1 MRIVDESNK
10 YALQVDIT
18 KPLNLT
24 QSELEQ
30 FIGILF
36 LMSTVKMPNTRDYW
50 DQHLQY
56 QNIFNVISVRRF
68 EKIKRFL
75 HCNDNI
81 YPN

>member
-30 FIGILF
+30 FIGILL
-36 LMSTVKMPNTRDYW
+36 LMSIVKMPSTRDYW

-56 QNIFNVISVRRF
+56 SFTAIITDTSQLTDR
-68 EKIKRFL
+68 
-75 HCNDNI
+75 
-81 YPN
+81 

>member
-30 FIGILF
+30 FIGILL
-36 LMSTVKMPNTRDYW
+36 LMSIVKMPSTRDYW

-56 QNIFNVISVRRF
+56 SFTAMIIDPSQLTVQINC
-68 EKIKRFL
+68 IK
-75 HCNDNI
+75 
-81 YPN
+81 

>member
-1 MRIVDESNK
+1 MRIVDKSNK

-30 FIGILF
+30 FIGILL
-36 LMSTVKMPNTRDYW
+36 LMSIVKMPSTRDYW

-56 QNIFNVISVRRF
+56 SFTAMITDPSQLTVQINC
-68 EKIKRFL
+68 IK
-75 HCNDNI
+75 
-81 YPN
+81 